1 MLAGAVPIVLEGW
14 LAPYLKGGTV
24 DNQLLDLV
32 VLALYFAVMIGAG
45 YWGLRRARS
54 ADDYLVAGRRLGPFM
69 YVGCMAAV
77 VLGGAST
84 IGGVALGYDN
94 GISGMWLVFW
104 IGMGVIALG
113 VLMSSRLSRLGVYTV
128 SEMLENRYGVA
139 SRLISAIIIAAY
151 ALMIAVTSTI
161 AIGTVFNVVLPLS
174 ASVAILLAGGL
185 TVVYSV
191 AGGMWSITLTDIIQF
206 CIMTVGIFFLLLPF
220 SLVAAG
226 GFAGMQEALPASYF
240 DITAIGWQTIFT
252 YFLLFFFG
260 LMIGQDIW
268 QRVFTARSPGVARW
282 GSVAAGVYCLLYA
295 LAGALV
301 GTAARV
307 ILPGIQS
314 DNAFAR
320 ITTEALPAGITGLVL
335 AAALAAVMSTAS
347 AGLLASSTILA
358 NDVYA
363 GFIARDDHN
372 KVLVN
377 RATTLLVGVVVLV
390 ISLIVSDVVGALTV
404 AYDLLSGALFV
415 PIVGALFWRRA
426 TAAGALASMA
436 AGSVVVV
443 IFMVVD
449 GLFANTPIIWG
460 MLASLVAFVVVS
472 LLTPRPSEERMR
484 TWERRLTGSGAEGET

>member
-1 MLAGAVPIVLEGW
+1 
-14 LAPYLKGGTV
+14 V
-24 DNQLLDLV
+24 DIQLLDFV

-54 ADDYLVAGRRLGPFM
+54 ADDYLVAGRRLGSFM
-69 YVGCMAAV
+69 YIGCLSAV

-84 IGGVALGYDN
+84 IGGVALGYDY

-128 SEMLENRYGVA
+128 SEMLENRFGAA

-174 ASVAILLAGGL
+174 TSVAILVAGGIV
-185 TVVYSV
+185 VVYSV

-220 SLVAAG
+220 SILAAG
-226 GFAGMQEALPASYF
+226 GFSGMQEALPASYF
-240 DITAIGWQTIFT
+240 DLTAIGWQTIFT

-268 QRVFTARSPGVARW
+268 QRVFTARSPEIARW

-301 GTAARV
+301 GSAARV
-307 ILPGIQS
+307 ILPDLGSS

-320 ITTEALPAGITGLVL
+320 ITTEALPVGITGLVL

-377 RATTLLVGVVVLV
+377 RVSTLLVGIVVLV

-436 AGSVVVV
+436 AGSAVVV

-460 MLASLVAFVVVS
+460 ILASLVAFVVVS
-472 LLTPRPSEERMR
+472 LLTPKPSEELIR
-484 TWERRLTGSGAEGET
+484 TWEQRLTGSEAEGEI

>member
-1 MLAGAVPIVLEGW
+1 M
-14 LAPYLKGGTV
+14 
-24 DNQLLDLV
+24 DNPLLDYV
-32 VLALYFAVMIGAG
+32 VIALYFAVMIGAG

-54 ADDYLVAGRRLGPFM
+54 AEDYLVAGRRLGPFM
-69 YVGCMAAV
+69 YVGTLSAV

-113 VLMSSRLSRLGVYTV
+113 ILMSTRLSRLGVYTV
-128 SEMLENRYGVA
+128 SEMLENRYGSA

-161 AIGTVFNVVLPLS
+161 AIGTVFNVVLGLS
-174 ASVAILLAGGL
+174 PSVAILVAGGI
-185 TVVYSV
+185 VVAYSV
-191 AGGMWSITLTDIIQF
+191 AGGMWSITLTDYLQF
-206 CIMTVGIFFLLLPF
+206 LIMTVGIFFLLLPL
-220 SLVAAG
+220 SIAAAG
-226 GFAGMQEALPASYF
+226 GLSGMQEALPASYF
-240 DITAIGWQTIFT
+240 SLTAIGGQTIFT

-268 QRVFTARSPGVARW
+268 QRVFTARGPEIARW

-307 ILPGIQS
+307 ILPDIQA

-320 ITTEALPAGITGLVL
+320 IATEALPAGITGLVL

-363 GFIARDDHN
+363 GFVARGEHN
-372 KVLVN
+372 KVLVS
-377 RATTLLVGVVVLV
+377 RVTTLLVGVVTLV

-404 AYDLLSGALFV
+404 AYDLLTGALFI

-426 TAAGALASMA
+426 TAAGALVSMVVS
-436 AGSVVVV
+436 SVVVV
-443 IFMVVD
+443 VFMVVD
-449 GLFANTPIIWG
+449 GLFANTPIIYG
-460 MLASLVAFVVVS
+460 MLVSLVVFVVVS

-484 TWERRLTGSGAEGET
+484 AWDRRLTGFGAERQR

>member
-1 MLAGAVPIVLEGW
+1 
-14 LAPYLKGGTV
+14 V
-24 DNQLLDLV
+24 DNQLLDYV
-32 VLALYFAVMIGAG
+32 VIALYFAVMIGAG

-69 YVGCMAAV
+69 YIGCLAAV

-113 VLMSSRLSRLGVYTV
+113 ILMSTRLSRLGVYTV
-128 SEMLENRYGVA
+128 SEMLENRYGAA

-174 ASVAILLAGGL
+174 PSVAILVAGGI
-185 TVVYSV
+185 VVAYSV
-191 AGGMWSITLTDIIQF
+191 AGGMWSITLTDVIQF
-206 CIMTVGIFFLLLPF
+206 CIMTVGIFFLLLP
-220 SLVAAG
+220 LTIAAAG
-226 GFAGMQEALPASYF
+226 GPSGMQEALPASYF
-240 DITAIGWQTIFT
+240 DLTAIGWQTIFT

-268 QRVFTARSPGVARW
+268 QRVFTARSPEIARW
-282 GSVAAGVYCLLYA
+282 GSIAAGVYCLLYA

-307 ILPGIQS
+307 VLPDIQA

-320 ITTEALPAGITGLVL
+320 IATEALPVGITGLVL

-363 GFIARDDHN
+363 GFVAAGGRN
-372 KVLVN
+372 RVLVN
-377 RATTLLVGVVVLV
+377 RATTLLVGIIVLV

-443 IFMVVD
+443 VFMIVD

-460 MLASLVAFVVVS
+460 MLASLVVFVVVS
-472 LLTPRPSEERMR
+472 LVTPRTSGERMR
-484 TWERRLTGSGAEGET
+484 AWENRLGGSGAPQ

>member
-1 MLAGAVPIVLEGW
+1 L
-14 LAPYLKGGTV
+14 
-24 DNQLLDLV
+24 
-32 VLALYFAVMIGAG
+32 
-45 YWGLRRARS
+45 
-54 ADDYLVAGRRLGPFM
+54 
-69 YVGCMAAV
+69 AAV

-84 IGGVALGYDN
+84 IGGVALGYDY

-128 SEMLENRYGVA
+128 SEMLENRYGAA

-174 ASVAILLAGGL
+174 SSVAILVAGGL
-185 TVVYSV
+185 VVAYSV

-206 CIMTVGIFFLLLPF
+206 CIMTVGIFFLLLPL
-220 SLVAAG
+220 SISAAG
-226 GFAGMQEALPASYF
+226 GLSGMQEALPASYF

-268 QRVFTARSPGVARW
+268 QRVFTARSPAIARW

-307 ILPGIQS
+307 MLPDVQA

-320 ITTEALPAGITGLVL
+320 IATEALPVGITGLVL

-363 GFIARDDHN
+363 GFIARGDHN
-372 KVLVN
+372 KVLVS
-377 RATTLLVGVVVLV
+377 RVTTLLVGIVVLV

-443 IFMVVD
+443 IFMVLD

-460 MLASLVAFVVVS
+460 MLASLVVFVVVS

-484 TWERRLTGSGAEGET
+484 TWERRLTGSGAEGEI

>member
-1 MLAGAVPIVLEGW
+1 ME
-14 LAPYLKGGTV
+14 
-24 DNQLLDLV
+24 NQLLDFV
-32 VLALYFAVMIGAG
+32 VLVLYFAVIIGAG
-45 YWGLRRARS
+45 YWGLKRARS

-69 YVGCMAAV
+69 YIGCLAAV

-84 IGGVALGYDN
+84 IGGVALGYDY

-113 VLMSSRLSRLGVYTV
+113 ILMSSRLSRLGVYTV
-128 SEMLENRYGVA
+128 SEMLENRYGAA

-174 ASVAILLAGGL
+174 SSLAILVAGGL
-185 TVVYSV
+185 VVAYSV

-206 CIMTVGIFFLLLPF
+206 CIMTVGIFFLLVPL
-220 SLVAAG
+220 SISAAG
-226 GFAGMQEALPASYF
+226 GLSAMQEALPASYF

-268 QRVFTARSPGVARW
+268 QRVFTARSPEIARW

-307 ILPGIQS
+307 ILPDLGSS

-320 ITTEALPAGITGLVL
+320 ITTEALPVGITGLVL

-347 AGLLASSTILA
+347 AGLLASSTLLA

-363 GFIARDDHN
+363 GFISRGDHN
-372 KVLVN
+372 KVLVS
-377 RATTLLVGVVVLV
+377 RVTTLLVGIGVLV

-436 AGSVVVV
+436 AGSAVVVT
-443 IFMVVD
+443 FMVLD
-449 GLFANTPIIWG
+449 GRFANAPIIWG
-460 MLASLVAFVVVS
+460 MLAGLVVFVVVS
-472 LLTPRPSEERMR
+472 LLTPRPSEERMEA
-484 TWERRLTGSGAEGET
+484 WERRLTGSGAEGGT

>member
-1 MLAGAVPIVLEGW
+1 MLA
-14 LAPYLKGGTV
+14 
-24 DNQLLDLV
+24 NRLLDIV
-32 VLALYFAVMIGAG
+32 VLVLYFAVMIGAG
-45 YWGLRRARS
+45 YWGLRQARS

-69 YVGCMAAV
+69 YIGCLAAV

-84 IGGVALGYDN
+84 IGGVALGYDY

-113 VLMSSRLSRLGVYTV
+113 ILMSSRLSRLGVYTV
-128 SEMLENRYGVA
+128 SEMLENRYGTY

-174 ASVAILLAGGL
+174 SSVAILVAGGL
-185 TVVYSV
+185 VVAYSV

-206 CIMTVGIFFLLLPF
+206 CIMTVGIFFLLVPL
-220 SLVAAG
+220 SISAAG
-226 GFAGMQEALPASYF
+226 GLTGMQEALPASYF
-240 DITAIGWQTIFT
+240 DITAIGLQTIFT

-268 QRVFTARSPGVARW
+268 QRVFTARSPAIARW
-282 GSVAAGVYCLLYA
+282 GSVAAGIYCLLYA

-307 ILPGIQS
+307 ILPDLGSS

-320 ITTEALPAGITGLVL
+320 IATEALPVGITGLVL

-347 AGLLASSTILA
+347 AGLLASSTLLA

-363 GFIARDDHN
+363 GFIARGDHN
-372 KVLVN
+372 KVLVS
-377 RATTLLVGVVVLV
+377 RVTTLLVGIVVLV

-426 TAAGALASMA
+426 TTAGALASMA

-443 IFMVVD
+443 IFMVMD

-460 MLASLVAFVVVS
+460 MLASLVVFVVVS
-472 LLTPRPSEERMR
+472 LLTPRPSEQRMR
-484 TWERRLTGSGAEGET
+484 MWERRLTGSGAEGEI

>member
-1 MLAGAVPIVLEGW
+1 M
-14 LAPYLKGGTV
+14 
-24 DNQLLDLV
+24 NLLDYLV
-32 VLALYFAVMIGAG
+32 VLLYFAVMIGAG
-45 YWGLRRARS
+45 YWGLRRARN
-54 ADDYLVAGRRLGPFM
+54 AEDYLVAGRRLGPFM
-69 YVGCMAAV
+69 YIGCLSAV

-84 IGGVALGYDN
+84 IGGVALGYEN

-113 VLMSSRLSRLGVYTV
+113 ILMSSRLSRLGVYTV
-128 SEMLENRYGVA
+128 SEMLENRYGPA
-139 SRLISAIIIAAY
+139 SRLISAIIIAVY

-161 AIGTVFNVVLPLS
+161 AIGTVFNVVLGLS
-174 ASVAILLAGGL
+174 PVLAILIAGGI
-185 TVVYSV
+185 VVAYSV

-206 CIMTVGIFFLLLPF
+206 CIMTVGIFFLLLPIV
-220 SLVAAG
+220 VARAG
-226 GFAGMQEALPASYF
+226 GFSGLQEALPASYF
-240 DITAIGWQTIFT
+240 SLTAIGWQTIFT

-268 QRVFTARSPGVARW
+268 QRVFTGRSPQIARW
-282 GSVAAGVYCLLYA
+282 GSVVAGVYCLFYA

-307 ILPGIQS
+307 ILPNIQA

-320 ITTEALPAGITGLVL
+320 IATEALPVGITGLVL

-363 GFIARDDHN
+363 GFVARGEHN
-372 KVLVN
+372 KILVS
-377 RATTLLVGVVVLV
+377 RVMTLLVGVGVLV
-390 ISLIVSDVVGALTV
+390 TAVAVSDVVGALTV
-404 AYDLLSGALFV
+404 AYDLLTGALFV
-415 PIVGALFWRRA
+415 PIVGALFWRRG
-426 TAAGALASMA
+426 TAAGALASMV

-443 IFMVVD
+443 IFMILD

-460 MLASLVAFVVVS
+460 MLASLVVFVGVS
-472 LLTPRPSEERMR
+472 LFTPKPSEERMR
-484 TWERRLTGSGAEGET
+484 TWERRLTGGETTQVSREA

>member
-1 MLAGAVPIVLEGW
+1 L
-14 LAPYLKGGTV
+14 
-24 DNQLLDLV
+24 DNQLLDFV
-32 VLALYFAVMIGAG
+32 ALALYFAVMIGAG

-69 YVGCMAAV
+69 YIGCLAAV

-84 IGGVALGYDN
+84 IGGVALGYDY

-104 IGMGVIALG
+104 IGMGIIALG
-113 VLMSSRLSRLGVYTV
+113 ILMSSRLSRLGVYTV
-128 SEMLENRYGVA
+128 SEMLENRYGAA

-174 ASVAILLAGGL
+174 SSVAILVAGGL
-185 TVVYSV
+185 VVAYSV

-206 CIMTVGIFFLLLPF
+206 CIMTVGIFFLLVPF
-220 SLVAAG
+220 SIAAAG
-226 GFAGMQEALPASYF
+226 GLSGMQEALPASYF
-240 DITAIGWQTIFT
+240 DFTAIGWQTIFT

-268 QRVFTARSPGVARW
+268 QRVFTARSPAIARW
-282 GSVAAGVYCLLYA
+282 GSVAAGIYCLLYA

-301 GTAARV
+301 GTTARA
-307 ILPGIQS
+307 IFPDLATS

-320 ITTEALPAGITGLVL
+320 IATEALPVGITGLVL

-347 AGLLASSTILA
+347 AGLLASSTLLA

-363 GFIARDDHN
+363 GFVARGEYN
-372 KVLVN
+372 QVWVS
-377 RATTLLVGVVVLV
+377 RVTTLLVGVIVLV
-390 ISLIVSDVVGALTV
+390 ISVLVSDIIGALQI
-404 AYDLLSGALFV
+404 AYDLLTGALFV

-436 AGSVVVV
+436 AGSAVVV
-443 IFMVVD
+443 IFMVLD

-484 TWERRLTGSGAEGET
+484 TWERRLTGSGAEGEI